1 MTDQEFDTLEM
12 VHADYPEVYMI
23 LNNEETSLETSGL
36 YSYYAL
42 DQAGICSVA
51 FYLTEDEVIYG
62 IDVVVLA
69 FGE

>member
-42 DQAGICSVA
+42 DQAGIYSVA
-51 FYLTEDEVIYG
+51 FYLTEDEAIYG